1 VYLPFSGGTVLLGT
15 SRGGE
20 NKEERS
26 VKRRVYDGVPTVSGG
41 TVLPRRTRG
50 GENKY
55 ERSVKRRVYDET
67 GGKE

>member
-1 VYLPFSGGTVLLGT
+1 VKRRVYDDVPTVSSGTILLGS

-20 NKEERS
+20 NK
-26 VKRRVYDGVPTVSGG
+26 
-41 TVLPRRTRG
+41 L
-50 GENKY
+50 